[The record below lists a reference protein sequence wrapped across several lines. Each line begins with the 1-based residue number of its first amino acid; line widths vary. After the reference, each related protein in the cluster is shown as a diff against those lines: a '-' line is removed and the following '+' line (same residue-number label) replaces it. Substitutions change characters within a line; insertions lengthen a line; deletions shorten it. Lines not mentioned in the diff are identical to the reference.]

1 MIDLTESALSRSGAR
16 WTIDMTNVF
25 AIALFSTLL
34 TGGLCVA
41 APAGLPDDLRAALK
55 EPGGFRLHSSI
66 SAIPDSVRLAFIKLT
81 GQQAFSMAE
90 PGEYYQST
98 DVLVP
103 GPPLP
108 GRRLGKVALSKSFC
122 ILFYERGGI
131 AWTFQVVVFR
141 LNPDGAKLVWSG
153 YSNRTIA
160 DPADLL
166 TAIDKGQI
174 HEESRYY

>member
-1 MIDLTESALSRSGAR
+1 LHWHL
-16 WTIDMTNVF
+16 IDMTNVF
-25 AIALFSTLL
+25 AIALCSTLL
-34 TGGLCVA
+34 AGGLCVA
-41 APAGLPDDLRAALK
+41 APAGPPDDLRAALK

-66 SAIPDSVRLAFIKLT
+66 SAIPESVRMAFIKLT
-81 GQQAFSMAE
+81 GQNVFSMAE

-108 GRRLGKVALSKSFC
+108 GRRLGKVALSKSFG

-141 LNPDGAKLVWSG
+141 LSPDGAKLVWSG

-160 DPADLL
+160 DPANLL
-166 TAIDKGQI
+166 IAIDKGQI
-174 HEESRYY
+174 HDGFKYY